1 MIIRPFHENDFP
13 EILDI
18 YAKSKLDEL
27 IYERKKFVLL
37 PLTEDQTR
45 LTELQESAI
54 YVCEDNGIIGYG
66 ALFDSE
72 IRALFV
78 HPDYRGK
85 GVGKRLLKHLLS
97 LIDGPAVLYVA
108 KTNAPAKNLY
118 QGFGFSVA
126 EEFKTTYNGVPVLA
140 NKMVHTQS
148 HGDKRPSAPA
158 SLSRELAG
166 RAGKNMKIETIGV
179 TAEVEALLM
188 SEGLPISDLRNE
200 CQLQLFGIRT
210 NEGVVGVVG
219 IELHGA
225 AGLLR
230 SLAVRNDYRKA
241 GYGLALVA
249 KAEDRAREEGVEAL
263 YLLTTTANE
272 FFVKRGY
279 VVTSRSLAPASIART
294 TQFAGLCPSS
304 ATFMCKE
311 LGKPPNAADR

>member
-140 NKMVHTQS
+140 NKMVRMQS
-148 HGDKRPSAPA
+148 HGDIAPKFAPHSAEFTGHSGENHA
-158 SLSRELAG
+158 A
-166 RAGKNMKIETIGV
+166 ETIRNAV
-179 TAEVEALLM
+179 VERFQKSKWL
-188 SEGLPISDLRNE
+188 SDLPELRNE
-200 CQLQLFGIRT
+200 RRPRLFEQLAQ
-210 NEGVVGVVG
+210 
-219 IELHGA
+219 
-225 AGLLR
+225 
-230 SLAVRNDYRKA
+230 
-241 GYGLALVA
+241 
-249 KAEDRAREEGVEAL
+249 
-263 YLLTTTANE
+263 
-272 FFVKRGY
+272 
-279 VVTSRSLAPASIART
+279 
-294 TQFAGLCPSS
+294 
-304 ATFMCKE
+304 
-311 LGKPPNAADR
+311 